1 MTLVLDASVV
11 AKWLLNDPEREAGT
25 EKATQVME
33 VVIGGE
39 EAAIQPVHWLV
50 EVGAVLA
57 RESPATAVNDMTKL
71 AALDLP
77 TLSDPLIL
85 RRSVELAIELRQHV
99 FDTLYHAVALETP
112 GATLVTSDN
121 RYLRAARGK
130 GRILD
135 LLHWNQC

>member
-1 MTLVLDASVV
+1 VTLVLDASVV